1 MLQKLNFK
9 PGFNKQV
16 TDSGAESQWVDGDFV
31 RFRYGLPEKIGGW
44 KQLTN
49 SNTTL
54 PGVARAQHAFTSLT
68 GERYVAIGTSQGLFL
83 YYEGEFFDIT
93 PIDND
98 VITGADFDAT
108 SGSATVTVNKT
119 SHGLQNGRYVTFSS
133 VTVPTGSGYA
143 TTDFT
148 NNSFEV
154 LNATSN
160 TFEITMPSNSA
171 GDTSGTGSA
180 QIDPYVI
187 VGPTFQTVG
196 LGWGTAAW
204 GGASGLTTT
213 LNGALLDDTNGTGG
227 SGTSITLTST
237 ANFPT
242 TGAIKVGAEF
252 ISYTGISGND
262 LTGITRAAA
271 GTTPSTTLNGTLLD
285 NTNGTSG
292 SNIALTSTSGFAT
305 SGVIKI
311 GTELISYT
319 GISANN
325 LTGITR
331 GVSGTRTAHSSGAVV
346 TGASAHSSGASVE
359 YYIGWGQSAISST
372 ITLDPGLWSLDNFGQ
387 ILIATIHNGET
398 FTWNAGTASARNV
411 RATIMTNAPTKSRL
425 TQVSD
430 RDRHVFH
437 FGTETT
443 IGTSTTQDPMFI
455 RFSDQENFNSYTPTA
470 INTAGTFRL
479 DKGNEIIGAVSGKD
493 YTLVLTDTSAYV
505 IQFVGPPFT
514 FSVRQVGTNCGLIGQ
529 NALSY
534 SDGKVFWMSGEGG
547 FFVYDGTVKAIPCL
561 VEDFV
566 FTTNGD
572 NLGINYNSSMLVYA
586 EHNSLY
592 NEINWFYPTSDSQQV
607 NRCVTYNYAENL
619 WTTGSLARTTYID
632 TGVYDLPYATEYN
645 KTALPTF
652 PIQGVTATYG
662 ATTYYEHEVGKDQ
675 VNSSGTTSIDA
686 FIQSGDFD
694 ITASRSALGGSTGLA
709 DLRGDGQFI
718 MSIKKF
724 VPDFKIL
731 DGNSKITLLLNNY
744 PTDTASSSPLG
755 PFTITSSTDKI
766 DTRARARLL
775 AIKIENDAVGE
786 TWRYGTLRV
795 DIKPD
800 GRR

>member
-44 KQLTN
+44 TQLSN
-49 SNTTL
+49 SNETL

-154 LNATSN
+154 LNAASN
-160 TFEITMPSNSA
+160 SFDITMPSNSA
-171 GDTSGTGSA
+171 GTTSGTGSA
-180 QIDPYVI
+180 QIDPYVVI
-187 VGPTFQTVG
+187 GPTFQTVG
-196 LGWGTAAW
+196 LGWGTDTW
-204 GGASGLTTT
+204 G
-213 LNGALLDDTNGTGG
+213 
-227 SGTSITLTST
+227 
-237 ANFPT
+237 
-242 TGAIKVGAEF
+242 
-252 ISYTGISGND
+252 
-262 LTGITRAAA
+262 
-271 GTTPSTTLNGTLLD
+271 
-285 NTNGTSG
+285 
-292 SNIALTSTSGFAT
+292 
-305 SGVIKI
+305 
-311 GTELISYT
+311 
-319 GISANN
+319 
-325 LTGITR
+325 
-331 GVSGTRTAHSSGAVV
+331 
-346 TGASAHSSGASVE
+346 
-359 YYIGWGQSAISST
+359 SST
-372 ITLDPGLWSLDNFGQ
+372 WGTASLVSNVLLDPGLWSLDNFGQ

-398 FTWNAGTASARNV
+398 FTWNAGAASARQT
-411 RATIMTNAPTKSRL
+411 RATIMANAPTRSRL

-443 IGTSTTQDPMFI
+443 IGDSTTQDPMFI
-455 RFSDQENFNSYTPTA
+455 RFSDQENFNEYQPTA

-479 DKGNEIIGAVSGKD
+479 DKGNEIVGAVSGKD
-493 YTLVLTDTSAYV
+493 YTLVLTDSSAYV
-505 IQFVGPPFT
+505 IQYVGPPFT
-514 FSVRQVGTNCGLIGQ
+514 FSIRQVGTNCGLIGQ

-534 SDGKVFWMSGEGG
+534 SNGIVFWMSGEGG
-547 FFVYDGTVKAIPCL
+547 FFMFDGTVKAIPCL

-592 NEINWFYPTSDSQQV
+592 NEINWFYATSDSQQV

-619 WTTGSLARTTYID
+619 WTTSSLARTTYID
-632 TGVYDLPYATEYN
+632 TGVYDLPYATDYD
-645 KTALPTF
+645 KIALPNF
-652 PIQGVTATYG
+652 PIQGITNTYG
-662 ATTYYEHEVGKDQ
+662 ATTYYAHETGTDQ

-686 FIQSGDFD
+686 YIQSGDFD
-694 ITASRSALGGSTGLA
+694 ITNSNNMVNLQ
-709 DLRGDGQFI
+709 GDGEFI
-718 MSIKKF
+718 MSMKRFI
-724 VPDFKIL
+724 PDFKVL
-731 DGNSKITLLLNNY
+731 TGNSKVTLLLNNY
-744 PTDTASSSPLG
+744 PSDTASSSPLG
-755 PFTITSSTDKI
+755 PFTINSSTDKV
-766 DTRARARLL
+766 DTRARGRLL

-786 TWRYGTLRV
+786 NWRYGTLRV

>member
-1 MLQKLNFK
+1 MLQQLKFK

-16 TDSGAESQWVDGDFV
+16 TESGAESQWIDGDFV

-44 KQLTN
+44 SQLTN

-54 PGVARAQHAFTSLT
+54 PGVTRAQHAFTSLT
-68 GERYVAIGTSQGLFL
+68 GDRYVALGTSQGLFL

-98 VITGADFDAT
+98 VITGATFDAT
-108 SGSATVTVNKT
+108 SGSPTVTVNKT

-143 TTDFT
+143 VTDFT

-154 LNATSN
+154 LNQTAN

-171 GDTSGTGSA
+171 GSTSGTGSA

-187 VGPTFQTVG
+187 IGPTFQTVR
-196 LGWGTAAW
+196 LGWGTATW
-204 GGASGLTTT
+204 GGASALTTT
-213 LNGALLDDTNGTGG
+213 LNGALLDDANGTGG

-242 TGAIKVGAEF
+242 TGSIKVGAEF
-252 ISYTGISGND
+252 ISYTGVSGND
-262 LTGITRAAA
+262 LTGITRAVA
-271 GTTPSTTLNGTLLD
+271 GT
-285 NTNGTSG
+285 
-292 SNIALTSTSGFAT
+292 
-305 SGVIKI
+305 
-311 GTELISYT
+311 
-319 GISANN
+319 
-325 LTGITR
+325 R
-331 GVSGTRTAHSSGAVV
+331 
-346 TGASAHSSGASVE
+346 SAHSDGASVE
-359 YYIGWGQSAISST
+359 YYISWGQSAISST

-398 FTWNAGTASARNV
+398 FTWNAGAASARNV
-411 RATIMTNAPTKSRL
+411 RATIMSGAPTKTRL

-443 IGTSTTQDPMFI
+443 IGDSTTQDPMFI
-455 RFSDQENFNSYTPTA
+455 RFSDQENFNVYQPTA
-470 INTAGTFRL
+470 TNTAGTFRL

-514 FSVRQVGTNCGLIGQ
+514 FSIRQVGTNCGLIGQ

-534 SDGKVFWMSGEGG
+534 SNGIVFWMSGEGG
-547 FFVYDGTVKAIPCL
+547 FFMFDGTVKAIPCL

-592 NEINWFYPTSDSQQV
+592 NEISWFYATDDSQQV
-607 NRCVTYNYAENL
+607 NRCVVYNYAENL
-619 WTTGSLARTTYID
+619 WTTSSLARTSYID

-645 KTALPTF
+645 KTGLPTF

-662 ATTYYEHEVGKDQ
+662 ATTYYEHEIGTDQ
-675 VNSSGTTSIDA
+675 INSSGTTSINA
-686 FIQSGDFD
+686 FIQSGDYD
-694 ITASRSALGGSTGLA
+694 ITNSNNIANLQ
-709 DLRGDGQFI
+709 GDGEYI
-718 MSIKKF
+718 MSVKRFI
-724 VPDFKIL
+724 PDFAVQT
-731 DGNSKITLLLNNY
+731 GNTKITLVLNDY
-744 PTDTASSSPLG
+744 PNNTASSSPLG
-755 PFTITSSTDKI
+755 PFTVSSSTDKV
-766 DTRARARLL
+766 DTRARARLVAL
-775 AIKIENDAVGE
+775 KIENDAVGE
-786 TWRYGTLRV
+786 TWRYGTLRL
-795 DIKPD
+795 DAKPD